1 MSLTLEDFHK
11 KVVSG
16 RAQLDLAEKSLADNR
31 KKLEGLQAD
40 CSNQKKAL
48 VLLQDVAS
56 KTQDQLKDAVQRS
69 VQNCLDLLFPGYE
82 FAVNFVPK
90 RGKVDTEFRICKGGA
105 KLDPLD
111 SSGGGLVD
119 SVSFALRVGC
129 LRLAGKRPFLLL
141 DEPFGHLRDG
151 EEVKPRKE
159 LGQVIATLVDKIG
172 VQVLMVGDVAGTDID
187 ADKEY
192 SF

>member
-1 MSLTLEDFHK
+1 MLALEDLQK

-16 RAQLDLAEKSLADNR
+16 RAHLDLAEKNLAE
-31 KKLEGLQAD
+31 KQGELEGLQKD
-40 CSNQKKAL
+40 CESQKKAL
-48 VLLQDVAS
+48 ALLQDVAS
-56 KTQDQLKDAVQRS
+56 KTQDQLKDAIQQTVQGC
-69 VQNCLDLLFPGYE
+69 VDLLVPGYE
-82 FAVNFVPK
+82 FKVNFVPK
-90 RGKVDTEFRICKGGA
+90 RGKVDAEFRICKDKA
-105 KLDPLD
+105 ELDPFD

-129 LRLAGKRPFLLL
+129 MRLAGKRPLLLL

-151 EEVKPRKE
+151 EEDKPRKE
-159 LGQVIATLVDKIG
+159 LGRVVATLVEKLG
-172 VQVLMVGDVAGTDID
+172 VQVIMVGDVAGTDID

>member
-1 MSLTLEDFHK
+1 MTE
-11 KVVSG
+11 G
-16 RAQLDLAEKSLADNR
+16 RARLDVATASLSDKR
-31 KKLEGLQAD
+31 VTLKDSEKKLD
-40 CSNQKKAL
+40 STRKAL

-56 KTQDQLKDAVQRS
+56 KTQDQLKDAVQKT
-69 VQNCLDLLFPGYE
+69 VQGALDLLFPGYE
-82 FAVNFVPK
+82 FKLNFVPK
-90 RGKVDTEFRICKGGA
+90 RGKVDTEFRICKD
-105 KLDPLD
+105 KVELNPLG

-151 EEVKPRKE
+151 EIVKPRKE
-159 LGQVIATLVDKIG
+159 LGRVLSTLVEKIG
-172 VQVLMVGDVAGTDID
+172 IQVLMVGDVAGTDID
-187 ADKEY
+187 PDKEY

>member
-1 MSLTLEDFHK
+1 MITLEDLQK
-11 KVVSG
+11 KVLSG
-16 RAQLDLAEKSLADNR
+16 RAHLDLAEKNLAEKQGELD
-31 KKLEGLQAD
+31 KLQKD
-40 CSNQKKAL
+40 CESQKKAQA
-48 VLLQDVAS
+48 LLQDVAS

-159 LGQVIATLVDKIG
+159 LGQVISTLVDKIG
-172 VQVLMVGDVAGTDID
+172 VQVLMVGDVAGTDIN